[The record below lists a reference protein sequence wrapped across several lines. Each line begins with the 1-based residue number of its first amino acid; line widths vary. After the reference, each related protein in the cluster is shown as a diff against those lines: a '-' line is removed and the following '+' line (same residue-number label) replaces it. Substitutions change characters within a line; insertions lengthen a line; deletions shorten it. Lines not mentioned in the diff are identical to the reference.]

1 MGLSHVYHPD
11 GFNKIL
17 LSQGS
22 ILEKLLL
29 GVGVGGG
36 VGGVGRGTGETHIPR
51 MGEGKES

>member
-22 ILEKLLL
+22 ILEASSS
-29 GVGVGGG
+29 VGVGWGG

-51 MGEGKES
+51 MGEG